1 MTFIEPT
8 VTAFSFFVIAILSV
22 ANHGNQVKMN
32 FREIINGRLKE
43 FSYESKPSHA
53 DLPKQTTAAHEAQ
66 IEPASEEPETITN
79 QQILQPQPVVFAEM
93 LETTTLGTL
102 EDVSSAAMLNVPQ
115 LKDFL
120 ILEILICS
128 IALSSVWG
136 D

>member
-8 VTAFSFFVIAILSV
+8 VTAFSFFVIAMAILSV
-22 ANHGNQVKMN
+22 ANHGNQVKMS

-66 IEPASEEPETITN
+66 IEPVSEEPETITN

-93 LETTTLGTL
+93 LEATNLGTL
-102 EDVSSAAMLNVPQ
+102 EDVSSAAI
-115 LKDFL
+115 LK
-120 ILEILICS
+120 
-128 IALSSVWG
+128 APTAQGLSES
-136 D
+136 